1 MKDVTKSRGNISKPP
16 AVLSSAPV
24 RQPSTQ
30 RTLLSANFG
39 PLVNPLQNGAKAAN
53 LLGRS
58 VVLAGDRLR
67 DLIIPDALAA
77 LVSTPNWLPGMGGGN
92 KLNGMEKTVNE
103 KKLESMKAELEELL
117 TSNCPL
123 CESVVSGLDKP
134 FVVEGEADTSWA
146 LY

>member
-1 MKDVTKSRGNISKPP
+1 MTGILQAKEYLPATALRRILALQTQLMKDVTKSRGNISKPP

-77 LVSTPNWLPGMGGGN
+77 LVSTPN
-92 KLNGMEKTVNE
+92 
-103 KKLESMKAELEELL
+103 
-117 TSNCPL
+117 
-123 CESVVSGLDKP
+123 
-134 FVVEGEADTSWA
+134 
-146 LY
+146 